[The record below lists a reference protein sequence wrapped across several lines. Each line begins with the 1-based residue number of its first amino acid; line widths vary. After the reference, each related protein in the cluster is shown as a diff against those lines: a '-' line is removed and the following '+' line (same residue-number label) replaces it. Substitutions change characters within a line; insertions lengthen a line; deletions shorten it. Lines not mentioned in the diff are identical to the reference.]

1 MIPRGAD
8 FPPNSAPPA
17 KKREPATMRHD
28 RPALPAVPP
37 RAVRLPTGRRS
48 AHGRGHTVLQRC
60 AGRTQGSSPH
70 SLRVMTS
77 GVFGPATPRTAT
89 ASISLLF
96 SASSGPRPRAP
107 IAWLR
112 GPRPGKQRQRFLL
125 PNALRRPRQS
135 GKRPRF
141 LQRTFLNFST
151 QKKEPARSQV
161 GSLQILSLAAAF
173 SLLKI
178 SSGRFPRGFGGA
190 ESVFRRFRS

>member
-8 FPPNSAPPA
+8 FPPDSAPPA
-17 KKREPATMRHD
+17 KRRESATMRHE
-28 RPALPAVPP
+28 RPALPAAPP
-37 RAVRLPTGRRS
+37 RAARLPRGRRS
-48 AHGRGHTVLQRC
+48 AQLRAAVLQRC
-60 AGRTQGSSPH
+60 AGRTQGKAPH
-70 SLRVMTS
+70 TLRVMTP
-77 GVFGPATPRTAT
+77 GVFGPATARTAT
-89 ASISLLF
+89 ASISLLS
-96 SASSGPRPRAP
+96 SAASGRTAP
-107 IAWLR
+107 AR
-112 GPRPGKQRQRFLL
+112 HSPDCAVHAPEKRQLFLL

-161 GSLQILSLAAAF
+161 GSLWILSLAAAF